1 MPDDLY
7 HRDLLAWSQHQAD
20 LLRRLGRGERV
31 NDIDWELVAEEIEDV
46 GRSELRGTRNNL
58 RLLILHLLK
67 LRGWPASRAANH
79 WRSEIIAF
87 QAEAAE
93 DFAPSMRQNLDIAAL
108 YRIALRQVQQDRQ
121 GGKSPRALPT
131 ECPFTLDQLLRT
143 DPAILEDMPSAL

>member
-31 NDIDWELVAEEIEDV
+31 NDIDWELVAEEIEGV

-67 LRGWPASRAANH
+67 LRGWPAS
-79 WRSEIIAF
+79 
-87 QAEAAE
+87 
-93 DFAPSMRQNLDIAAL
+93 PSYSPCLPDMRLI
-108 YRIALRQVQQDRQ
+108 
-121 GGKSPRALPT
+121 G
-131 ECPFTLDQLLRT
+131 
-143 DPAILEDMPSAL
+143 